1 MAAGFVYNLKPKEVR
16 EERYDVSTGVR
27 RGGNYILDV
36 AGLAVGSYVPS
47 FLPVAADLKAKTAKI
62 AVRAL
67 VVESTNDGNATKIKV
82 AKNPYLKD
90 GMVLGTGA
98 KGATIQSINRTNA
111 DYDEVTLVAAFTD
124 VVKNGDVLFEA
135 SAAGGTKPKV
145 VANSALYENHKVTE
159 GINSVALLMRAF
171 EIEPEKLVMPFCAAD
186 KANLPHFQFNE

>member
-1 MAAGFVYNLKPKEVR
+1 MAAGFVYNLKPKEVQ
-16 EERYDVSTGVR
+16 EERYDVSTGIRR
-27 RGGNYILDV
+27 RGNYVLDV
-36 AGLAVGSYVPS
+36 AGLEIGSYVPS
-47 FLPVAADLKAKTAKI
+47 FLPIAADLKAKTAKI

-67 VVESTNDGNATKIKV
+67 VVETADTAATKIKV

-98 KGATIQSINRTNA
+98 KGATIQSIDRTNA
-111 DYDEVTLVAAFTD
+111 DYDEVTLAAAFG
-124 VVKNGDVLFEA
+124 VKVNAGDALFEA
-135 SAAGGTKPKV
+135 SAAGGTTPKA

>member
-1 MAAGFVYNLKPKEVR
+1 MAAGFVYNLKPKEVQ

-27 RGGNYILDV
+27 RRGNYILDV

-47 FLPVAADLKAKTAKI
+47 FLPIAADLKAKTAKI

-67 VVESTNDGNATKIKV
+67 VVEASDTEAVKIKV

-90 GMVLGTGA
+90 GMVLGTGE
-98 KGATIQSINRTNA
+98 KGATIQSVNRTNA
-111 DYDEVTLVAAFTD
+111 DYDEVTLADAFGAK
-124 VVKNGDVLFEA
+124 VNIGDVLFEA
-135 SAAGGTKPKV
+135 SAAGGTTPKA

>member
-1 MAAGFVYNLKPKEVR
+1 MAAGFVYNLKPKEVQ

-27 RGGNYILDV
+27 RRGNYILDV

-47 FLPVAADLKAKTAKI
+47 FLPIAADLKAKTAKI

-67 VVESTNDGNATKIKV
+67 IVEAADTTVTKIKV

-111 DYDEVTLVAAFTD
+111 DYDEVTLAAAFGA
-124 VVKNGDVLFEA
+124 KLNIGDVLFEA
-135 SAAGGTKPKV
+135 SAANGTTPKA

>member
-1 MAAGFVYNLKPKEVR
+1 MAAGFVYNLKPKEEQ

-27 RGGNYILDV
+27 RRGNYILDV

-47 FLPVAADLKAKTAKI
+47 FLPIAADLKAKTAKI
-62 AVRAL
+62 VVRAL
-67 VVESTNDGNATKIKV
+67 VVETADTTATKIKV

-111 DYDEVTLVAAFTD
+111 DYDEVTLAAAFGA
-124 VVKNGDVLFEA
+124 KLNMWDVLFEA
-135 SAAGGTKPKV
+135 SAANGTTPKA

-171 EIEPEKLVMPFCAAD
+171 EIDPEKLVMPFCAAD

>member
-1 MAAGFVYNLKPKEVR
+1 MSAGFVYNLKPKEVQ

-27 RGGNYILDV
+27 RRGNYILDV
-36 AGLAVGSYVPS
+36 AGLAVGSYLPS
-47 FLPVAADLKAKTAKI
+47 FLPIAADLKAKTAKI

-67 VVESTNDGNATKIKV
+67 VVETADTTAVKIKV

-98 KGATIQSINRTNA
+98 KGATIQSIDRTNA
-111 DYDEVTLVAAFTD
+111 DYDEVTLAAAFGAK
-124 VVKNGDVLFEA
+124 VNAGDALFEA
-135 SAAGGTKPKV
+135 SAADGKAPKI

>member
-1 MAAGFVYNLKPKEVR
+1 MAAGFVYNLKPKEVQ

-27 RGGNYILDV
+27 RRGNYILDV
-36 AGLAVGSYVPS
+36 AGLAAGSYVPS
-47 FLPVAADLKAKTAKI
+47 FLPIAADLKAKTAKI

-67 VVESTNDGNATKIKV
+67 VVEAADTAVTKIKV

-90 GMVLGTGA
+90 GMMLGTGA
-98 KGATIQSINRTNA
+98 KGATIQSINRTNV
-111 DYDEVTLVAAFTD
+111 DYDEVTLAAAFGA
-124 VVKNGDVLFEA
+124 KLNAGDVLFEA
-135 SAAGGTKPKV
+135 SAANGTTPKA

-171 EIEPEKLVMPFCAAD
+171 EIEPEKLAMPFCTAD

>member
-1 MAAGFVYNLKPKEVR
+1 MAAGFVYNLKPKEVQ

-27 RGGNYILDV
+27 RRGNYILDV

-67 VVESTNDGNATKIKV
+67 VVETADTTATKIKV

-98 KGATIQSINRTNA
+98 KGATIQSIDRTNA
-111 DYDEVTLVAAFTD
+111 DYDEVTLAESFGAKVNA
-124 VVKNGDVLFEA
+124 GDALFEA
-135 SAAGGTKPKV
+135 SASAGTTPKI

>member
-1 MAAGFVYNLKPKEVR
+1 MAAGFVYNLKPKEVQ

-27 RGGNYILDV
+27 RRGNYILDV

-47 FLPVAADLKAKTAKI
+47 FLPIAADLKAKTAKI

-67 VVESTNDGNATKIKV
+67 VVETADTAATKIKV

-98 KGATIQSINRTNA
+98 KGATIQSIDRTNA
-111 DYDEVTLVAAFTD
+111 DYDEVTLAAAFGAK
-124 VVKNGDVLFEA
+124 VNVGDALFEA
-135 SAAGGTKPKV
+135 SAADGKAPKLI
-145 VANSALYENHKVTE
+145 ANSALYENHKVTE

-171 EIEPEKLVMPFCAAD
+171 EIEPEKLVMPFCATD

>member
-1 MAAGFVYNLKPKEVR
+1 MAAGFVYNLKPKEVQ

-27 RGGNYILDV
+27 RRGNYILDV

-47 FLPVAADLKAKTAKI
+47 FLPIAADLKAKTAKI

-67 VVESTNDGNATKIKV
+67 VVETADTAATKIKV

-111 DYDEVTLVAAFTD
+111 DYDEVTLAAAFGAK
-124 VVKNGDVLFEA
+124 VKAGDALFEA
-135 SAAGGTKPKV
+135 SAEGGTTPKV